1 VPRTKSDKPIR
12 VGQTF
17 RLDPD
22 LKEAMDRVFV
32 DDGVPPS
39 EQVRRA
45 LRDWLERRG
54 ALKAKRAHGD
64 RHR

>member
-1 VPRTKSDKPIR
+1 
-12 VGQTF
+12 
-17 RLDPD
+17 
-22 LKEAMDRVFV
+22 MDRVFV